1 MARLT
6 LNIDQDSFDG
16 AGFEPVPVGPYRV
29 NIYSIDVREVKTGD
43 HKGKPR
49 LNFQFRVQDGQTSP
63 EGKKQGNR
71 RLFVELNAF
80 EMPNKKDPSKMNAPF
95 ELIAIGK
102 AIGLDREQINDLN
115 TEDWLGKELQLSVAA
130 HEEKLAKNPAT
141 GKYDIKTGTYREVI
155 KGFRSVESA
164 GTAAAAS
171 AAVLAKAGSA
181 KTGSAANSQFSL

>member
-29 NIYSIDVREVKTGD
+29 NIYSIDIREVKQGE

-49 LNFQFRVQDGQTSP
+49 LNFQFRIQDGETSA
-63 EGKKQGNR
+63 EGKRQGNR
-71 RLFVELNAF
+71 RLFVEVNAF
-80 EMPNKKDPSKMNAPF
+80 EMPNKKDPSKMNQPY

-102 AIGLDREQINDLN
+102 AIGLDRDQINELD
-115 TEDWLGKELQLSVAA
+115 TDDWLGKELQLSVAA
-130 HEEKLAKNPAT
+130 HEEKMAKNPAT
-141 GKYDIKTGTYREVI
+141 GKYDIATGTYREVI

-164 GTAAAAS
+164 GKASAAS
-171 AAVLAKAGSA
+171 AAVLSKAGTGGGNSA
-181 KTGSAANSQFSL
+181 FNL